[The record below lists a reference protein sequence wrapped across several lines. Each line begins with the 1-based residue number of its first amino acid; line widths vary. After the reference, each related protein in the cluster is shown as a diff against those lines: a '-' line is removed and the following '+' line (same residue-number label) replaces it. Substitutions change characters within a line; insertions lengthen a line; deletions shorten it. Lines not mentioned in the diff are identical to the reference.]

1 MNDLLD
7 KQLRVWGARAR
18 ASAPEVGVPVERLA
32 DRRRKPLGAAIAA
45 AAAVAAIAVGISV
58 VQHGGPD
65 SGRGPA
71 GGTASAPPGY
81 RAVTFHGLTI
91 DVPSAWPLTAM
102 TCGQPTQ
109 DTVILPVATVAL
121 CGFGSDEKLTTVTFS
136 EGSDP
141 GGPELDAQMTS
152 TTATTITGTRAKK
165 MLGTTRQ
172 GSVVIQF
179 GVPAVDASVT
189 IASPARSNA
198 EQLAA
203 SLRIVQ
209 RDSNGCLAKDSEV
222 SVIPTGRAPARA
234 GAATS
239 IVPGDPIRMTICR
252 YEATLIEQSSSL
264 DRAQQARLRSVLD
277 ALPPG
282 LDDMGGSG
290 PQCRRS
296 ATDPGSTTGP
306 DAGDSEAYRIQADY
320 GAGPPVVVIVRLG
333 QCRDIG
339 ASNGTATGKP
349 TSELPD
355 ELQSL
360 VGMTQMPG

>member
-1 MNDLLD
+1 MNLD
-7 KQLRVWGARAR
+7 EKLREWGAQQR
-18 ASAPEVGVPVERLA
+18 ASAPGIAVPAERLI
-32 DRRRKPLGAAIAA
+32 DRRRRPLIAVVGA

-58 VQHGGPD
+58 VQNGGSG

-91 DVPSAWPLTAM
+91 NVPSAWPLTA
-102 TCGQPTQ
+102 TSCRQPTQ

-121 CGFGSDEKLTTVTFS
+121 CGGGSNEKLTTVTFS

-141 GGPELDAQMTS
+141 GGPELEAQMTS
-152 TTATTITGTRAKK
+152 TTTTTISGTRAKK

-172 GSVVIQF
+172 GSVVIRF
-179 GVPAVDASVT
+179 EVPAVDASVT
-189 IASPARSNA
+189 IASPARSGA

-209 RDSNGCLAKDSEV
+209 RDSNGCLAKATDV
-222 SVIPTGRAPARA
+222 SVIPTGRAPARP

-239 IVPGDPIRMTICR
+239 IVPDDPIHMTVCR
-252 YEATLIEQSSSL
+252 YEAAQIEQSSSL
-264 DRAQQARLRSVLD
+264 DSAQRARLRSVLN

-290 PQCRRS
+290 PECRRS
-296 ATDPGSTTGP
+296 ATDAGSTTGA

-320 GAGPPVVVIVRLG
+320 AAGPPVVVIVRLG
-333 QCRDIG
+333 QCHNIG

-360 VGMTQMPG
+360 AGMTQMPG